1 MANYIPPLDVI
12 SKCLGCTQ
20 ADLTGSGQIYI
31 GADAFRLVV
40 KVALAAMTIDVDL
53 YLSQNPDLQGIEGI
67 NAEALRWHFINHGYF
82 EGRPFP
88 VGEFDEEYYLGRNI
102 DVAKA
107 YLSGAVRS
115 PLDHYVDAGI
125 REFRSPSA
133 NSESWVAEWAA
144 VMSRRRPG

>member
-88 VGEFDEEYYLGRNI
+88 VGEFDEEYYIERNI

-107 YLSGAVRS
+107 YLSGTVRS
-115 PLDHYVDAGI
+115 PLDHYVATGI
-125 REFRSPSA
+125 HEFRSPTA
-133 NSESWVAEWAA
+133 ESEPLVSEWAA
-144 VMSRRRPG
+144 VLKRERPE